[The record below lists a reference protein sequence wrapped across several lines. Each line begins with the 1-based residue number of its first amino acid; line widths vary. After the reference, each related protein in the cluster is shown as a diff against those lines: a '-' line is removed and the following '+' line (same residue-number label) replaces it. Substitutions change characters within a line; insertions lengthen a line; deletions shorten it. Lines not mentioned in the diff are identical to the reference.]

1 MTEIENIFEE
11 SDINLDVEAEENL
24 IGMMARA
31 ETPKEAK
38 DAADALKA
46 MAEAKQI
53 KQNVSTNDPN
63 ATRKKDRF
71 NACITVLSA
80 LLPVVIAEGI
90 KWWTNKK
97 EIDAKIAISN
107 AQNSLEREELYI
119 MADKCK
125 DDLPNAAPIDAKR
138 KLNRKRP

>member
-38 DAADALKA
+38 EAADALKA
-46 MAEAKQI
+46 MQEAKQI
-53 KQNVSTNDPN
+53 KQAV
-63 ATRKKDRF
+63 KKDDPDKWDKQDKR
-71 NACITVLSA
+71 AI
-80 LLPVVIAEGI
+80 VIAIITTLGTI
-90 KWWTNKK
+90 IGGGLSFAAATK
-97 EIDAKIAISN
+97 EVSGKIAISK

-125 DDLPNAAPIDAKR
+125 EDLPNTAPIDAKR
-138 KLNRKRP
+138 KLNRKR

>member
-11 SDINLDVEAEENL
+11 SDTNLDVEAEENL

-38 DAADALKA
+38 EAADALKA
-46 MAEAKQI
+46 MQEAKQI
-53 KQNVSTNDPN
+53 KQDV
-63 ATRKKDRF
+63 KKDDPDKWS
-71 NACITVLSA
+71 NQDKLALGLGILSA
-80 LLPVVIAEGI
+80 LASIAGGI
-90 KWWTNKK
+90 FGFAAATK
-97 EIDAKIAISN
+97 EVSGKIAISN

-125 DDLPNAAPIDAKR
+125 EDLPNTAPIDAKR

>member
-1 MTEIENIFEE
+1 MTEVENIFEE

-38 DAADALKA
+38 EAADALKA
-46 MAEAKQI
+46 MQEAKQI

-71 NACITVLSA
+71 NGIITVVSA
-80 LLPVVIAEGI
+80 IAPVVIVEAVH
-90 KWWTNKK
+90 WFTNKK
-97 EIDAKIAISN
+97 ETDAKIAISK

-125 DDLPNAAPIDAKR
+125 EDLPNTAPIDAKR
-138 KLNRKRP
+138 KLNRKR